1 MGLDWAVMLMLML
14 MLRSNV
20 QGRGACEAGARAE
33 GEGELVKCQ
42 CQCQWCV
49 LSMVVVVVVVVSSQQ
64 AIDVGCQ
71 GKCYLHSTG
80 QSERA
85 TMVELIE
92 MQAQARERAA
102 MDDGAM
108 EDEINLRD
116 KPRGQGKPRLMI
128 RRHRGWLA
136 SRCRGEVGVPRAR
149 V

>member
-1 MGLDWAVMLMLML
+1 MRGWGE
-14 MLRSNV
+14 
-20 QGRGACEAGARAE
+20 GRGG
-33 GEGELVKCQ
+33 GELVKCQ
-42 CQCQWCV
+42 CQCRWCV

-108 EDEINLRD
+108 VDEINLRD
-116 KPRGQGKPRLMI
+116 KPRGQ
-128 RRHRGWLA
+128 A
-136 SRCRGEVGVPRAR
+136 RANHG
-149 V
+149 

>member
-1 MGLDWAVMLMLML
+1 
-14 MLRSNV
+14 
-20 QGRGACEAGARAE
+20 
-33 GEGELVKCQ
+33 
-42 CQCQWCV
+42 
-49 LSMVVVVVVVVSSQQ
+49 MVVVVVVVVSSQQ
-64 AIDVGCQ
+64 AMDVGCQ

-108 EDEINLRD
+108 VDEINPRD
-116 KPRGQGKPRLMI
+116 KPGQGKPRLMI

-136 SRCRGEVGVPRAR
+136 SRCRGEVGVPRAP